1 MSPGPW
7 QIAIIILVILVVFGA
22 SRFAEIGKGLGEGI
36 RNFKRGVSDDEPE
49 RISRPGKPAKK
60 LAEGGKNKKKGRGDD
75 DDDDDDDTEQA

>member
-36 RNFKRGVSDDEPE
+36 RNFKRGISDDEPE
-49 RISRPGKPAKK
+49 RISRPDKTTKK
-60 LAEGGKNKKKGRGDD
+60 LEGKKKGRGDD
-75 DDDDDDDTEQA
+75 DEDDDGKDDDA